1 MAVGRAKDIISRRG
15 GPIWNLFRKGRTHSV
30 LATALKSAVGQR
42 RTYRRPCGMSALL
55 PSSDIGDSGS
65 AVRLVPGLASL
76 RPSQVPAQ
84 DSAGRLLPK
93 QDRRAWEVEE
103 ELEEELEGVLFAT
116 PGRPARE
123 DLDVGCWKSSTV
135 GCWKSSAAASLDSAE
150 SPPAPSARRV
160 DGLFFSNPPVE
171 LRSSA

>member
-1 MAVGRAKDIISRRG
+1 
-15 GPIWNLFRKGRTHSV
+15 
-30 LATALKSAVGQR
+30 
-42 RTYRRPCGMSALL
+42 
-55 PSSDIGDSGS
+55 
-65 AVRLVPGLASL
+65 VPGLASL

-93 QDRRAWEVEE
+93 QGRRAWEVEE

-123 DLDVGCWKSSTV
+123 DLNVGCWKSSTV
-135 GCWKSSAAASLDSAE
+135 GMLEVVSGGVTDSAE

>member
-1 MAVGRAKDIISRRG
+1 
-15 GPIWNLFRKGRTHSV
+15 
-30 LATALKSAVGQR
+30 
-42 RTYRRPCGMSALL
+42 MSALL

-93 QDRRAWEVEE
+93 QGRRAWEVEE

-123 DLDVGCWKSSTV
+123 DLNVGCWK
-135 GCWKSSAAASLDSAE
+135 
-150 SPPAPSARRV
+150 
-160 DGLFFSNPPVE
+160 
-171 LRSSA
+171 

>member
-1 MAVGRAKDIISRRG
+1 MG
-15 GPIWNLFRKGRTHSV
+15 
-30 LATALKSAVGQR
+30 TALVALSWRENEEGARPITTFYRSTNTTPTKRCPFRGQR

-76 RPSQVPAQ
+76 RPSQVAAQ

-93 QDRRAWEVEE
+93 QGRRAWEVEE

-123 DLDVGCWKSSTV
+123 DLNVGCWK
-135 GCWKSSAAASLDSAE
+135 
-150 SPPAPSARRV
+150 
-160 DGLFFSNPPVE
+160 
-171 LRSSA
+171 